1 MHSLSI
7 VIPAFNEEARLAPT
21 LEEIIGFIHRENWRA
36 EVLVVDDGSSD
47 RTPQIVEGFAQNH
60 SLIRLLR
67 NDRNRGKGHSVRHGV
82 QKASGDIVFMMDA
95 DLAVPMTECQKLVDA
110 IRAGSDVAIGSRALD
125 ERLERVRPPFYRR
138 VCSSGFRAMVR
149 ILLGLRFKDTQCGF
163 KAFTRDAAKATF
175 ALQTIETWGFDPEV
189 LLIASR
195 LGYRITEVAVETFHR
210 EGSKINPVRDSIN
223 MFRELLSI
231 RRNVFAKMSKARPA
245 KAPVAIPVA
254 QESAKQA
261 EAA

>member
-1 MHSLSI
+1 MRSVSI
-7 VIPAFNEEARLAPT
+7 VIPAFNEEARLGPT
-21 LEEIIGFIHRENWRA
+21 LAEIIRFISRENWRA

-47 RTPQIVEGFAQNH
+47 RTAQIVEGFALNY
-60 SLIRLLR
+60 SMIRLVR

-82 QKASGDIVFMMDA
+82 QEASGDVVFMMDA
-95 DLAVPMTECQKLVDA
+95 DLAVPMTECQKLIAA
-110 IRAGSDVAIGSRALD
+110 INAGFDVAIGSRALD

-138 VCSSGFRAMVR
+138 VCSSAFRTMVR
-149 ILLGLRFKDTQCGF
+149 ILLGLYFKDTQCGF
-163 KAFTRDAAKATF
+163 KAFTREAAKATF

-189 LLIASR
+189 LLIATR

-223 MFRELLSI
+223 MFHELLSI
-231 RRNVFAKMSKARPA
+231 RRNVFARMPEARSA
-245 KAPVAIPVA
+245 KSPVTIPVA
-254 QESAKQA
+254 QESAKHA